1 MPGCGFGAES
11 GLPPVCNAVTSG
23 ALATEQVVGAKISMT
38 HMMVGPSCLRDERGG
53 LSMGKIPSHILK
65 AARNRNLA
73 VTVRV
78 GKSGLTESIMNEI
91 SEQLSARGLIKIKF
105 NRGIFEADDKKV
117 AIQMICTNCNATLAE
132 AKGNVAIVY
141 RP

>member
-1 MPGCGFGAES
+1 
-11 GLPPVCNAVTSG
+11 
-23 ALATEQVVGAKISMT
+23 
-38 HMMVGPSCLRDERGG
+38 
-53 LSMGKIPSHILK
+53 MGKIPQHILK
-65 AARNRNLA
+65 AARDRNLV

-78 GKSGLTESIMNEI
+78 GKSGLTDNILREI
-91 SEQLSARGLIKIKF
+91 SEQLSARGLVKIKF
-105 NRGIFEADDKKV
+105 NRGIFAADDKKV